1 MSERYQIAII
11 GSGPGG
17 MSAAGRAAELG
28 VSHIL
33 LERTD
38 HLSDTIYK
46 YQKGKHVM
54 ATPDILPLRSS
65 MTFEA
70 GAREAVL
77 GAWDNECEKHGVNIR
92 YNADLTGMKGEKG
105 NFELTV
111 NGSETIEADAVV
123 LAIGLQ
129 GNLNPLRVPGAEWE
143 GVQYQLDDPEEYED
157 ETIVV
162 IGAGDAAI
170 ENAVALSEQNQV
182 IIVNRR
188 NEFAR
193 AKDGNRKL
201 IEDAI
206 ESEKLRCAYEAN
218 PVSVAPG
225 EITLESKGGQ
235 ERVSCNRVIAR
246 LGASPPRRFVESCGV
261 EFPSEEMA
269 ALPELSPQYESNV
282 SGLYIIGALG
292 GYPLIKQAMN
302 QGYEVV
308 EFIQG
313 NNIKPADEPLLE
325 DKFGPLIDR
334 FTVDEA
340 IDWLRENIP
349 LIRGLT
355 ALQLREV
362 LLESD
367 LHIKAAGDPIFEIN
381 EFGTTVFMIAEGL
394 AHVQIDPTDPS
405 VVVPLDTGKFFG
417 EIAMVAARPRTATV
431 VAAEPSVL
439 LEIPRRTMI
448 KLMNSVA
455 SVETQIRDAATAR
468 QLRVHLSQSI
478 SDELMGTILETAEE
492 REFKWGQPLLQEGEE
507 SDGVFVIRK
516 GSVTIYESAGGHE
529 AFRAFAATGEFV
541 GEGGVI
547 ENTKRG
553 QTIRAATQVES
564 IWIAGDRFKRIVDE
578 VPDFKRRV
586 HETMLTRVRHNQAA
600 SANEAWE
607 RSAEFLVD
615 QGMGEAT
622 DILLIDETLCIGC
635 DNCEKACAETHGG
648 IARLKRETGP
658 TFGNI
663 HLPIA
668 CRHCEDPYCMSDC
681 PADAIHRAQS
691 GEVFI
696 DEKCIGCGNCKIN
709 CPYDSIEMSG
719 APASKPGLLSWL
731 LFGAGSGPGQNQ
743 APAKPDNGGA
753 AAPKLAVKCDSC
765 KEIKGGHACVRA
777 CPTGAAFRVSPSEY
791 FARIG
796 S

>member
-1 MSERYQIAII
+1 MSERFQIAIV

-46 YQKGKHVM
+46 YQRGKHVM

-65 MTFEA
+65 MSFDA
-70 GAREAVL
+70 GAREIVL
-77 GAWDNECEKHGVNIR
+77 GTWDEECKKHGVNVR
-92 YNADLTGMKGEKG
+92 YNAELTGLKGERG
-105 NFELTV
+105 NFQLTIA
-111 NGSETIEADAVV
+111 GSETIEADAVV

-129 GNLNPLRVPGAEWE
+129 GNLNKLRVPGAEWE

-170 ENAVALSEQNQV
+170 ENAVALAAQNQV

-201 IEDAI
+201 IEDAL
-206 ESEKLRCAYEAN
+206 EAEKLRCVYDAN

-225 EITLESKGGQ
+225 EITLESKGSQ

-261 EFPSEEMA
+261 EFPSEDPA
-269 ALPELSPQYESNV
+269 SLPELSPQYESNV
-282 SGLYIIGALG
+282 PGLYIIGALG

-308 EFIQG
+308 EFILG
-313 NNIKPADEPLLE
+313 NDIKPADEPLLE
-325 DKFGPLIDR
+325 EKFGPLIDR

-340 IDWLRENIP
+340 ISWLRQSIP
-349 LIRGLT
+349 LISGLT

-362 LLESD
+362 LLESN
-367 LHIKAAGDPIFEIN
+367 LHIKAAGDPIFEIGD
-381 EFGTTVFMIAEGL
+381 FGTTVFMIAEGV
-394 AHVQIDPTDPS
+394 AHVQVDPSDPS
-405 VVVPLDTGKFFG
+405 VVVPLDAGKFFG
-417 EIAMVAARPRTATV
+417 EIAMVSARPRTATV

-439 LEIPRRTMI
+439 VEVPRRTMI

-455 SVETQIRDAATAR
+455 SVENQIRAAATAR
-468 QLRVHLSQSI
+468 QLRVHLSQNI
-478 SDELMGTILETAEE
+478 SDELMDAILETAEE
-492 REFKWGQPLLQEGEE
+492 RDYKWGQPLLQEGEE
-507 SDGVFVIRK
+507 SDGVYVIRK
-516 GSVTIYESAGGHE
+516 GSVTIYESAGGRE

-541 GEGGVI
+541 GEIGVM
-547 ENTKRG
+547 ENKKRS
-553 QTIRAATQVES
+553 QTVRAATQVEA
-564 IWIAGDRFKRIVDE
+564 IWIPADRFRRIVDE
-578 VPDFKRRV
+578 VPDFKQLLD
-586 HETMLTRVRHNQAA
+586 ETILARVRHNQAV
-600 SANEAWE
+600 SANDGWE
-607 RSAEFLVD
+607 RVSEFLVD

-622 DILLIDETLCIGC
+622 DILLIDEGLCIGC

-658 TFGNI
+658 TFGSI
-663 HLPIA
+663 HVPIA

-681 PADAIHRAQS
+681 PADAIHRAQT

-709 CPYDSIEMSG
+709 CPYNSIEMS
-719 APASKPGLLSWL
+719 ATPASKPGLLSWL
-731 LFGAGSGPGQNQ
+731 LFGAGPGPGRNK
-743 APAKPDNGGA
+743 AVAKDGGGGGDS
-753 AAPKLAVKCDSC
+753 PKLAVKCDSC
-765 KEIKGGHACVRA
+765 MEIDGGPACVRA
-777 CPTGAAFRVSPSEY
+777 CPTGAAFRVSPDEY
-791 FARIG
+791 FSRIG
-796 S
+796 

>member
-65 MTFEA
+65 MSFEA
-70 GAREAVL
+70 GARETVL
-77 GAWDNECEKHGVNIR
+77 GTWDEQTSTLGVNVR
-92 YNADLTGMKGEKG
+92 YNAELTGLKGEKG

-111 NGSETIEADAVV
+111 NRSESIEAEAVV

-129 GNLNPLRVPGAEWE
+129 GNLNQLRVPGAEWE

-170 ENAVALSEQNQV
+170 ENAVALAEQNQV

-206 ESEKLRCAYEAN
+206 EAEKLRCAYDAN

-225 EITLESKGGQ
+225 EITLESKGSQ
-235 ERVSCNRVIAR
+235 ERVACNRVIAR

-261 EFPSEEMA
+261 EFPSEDPA

-282 SGLYIIGALG
+282 PGLYIIGALG

-313 NNIKPADEPLLE
+313 NDIKPADEPLLE
-325 DKFGPLIDR
+325 AKFGPLVDR
-334 FTVDEA
+334 FTVDQT
-340 IDWLRENIP
+340 IDWLRQSIP

-367 LHIKAAGDPIFEIN
+367 LHIKAPGEPIFEAGD
-381 EFGTTVFMIAEGL
+381 FGTTVFMIAEGL
-394 AHVQIDPTDPS
+394 AHVRVDPRDPS
-405 VVVPLDTGKFFG
+405 VVVPLDAGKFFG
-417 EIAMVAARPRTATV
+417 EIAMVSARPRTATV
-431 VAAEPSVL
+431 IAAEPSVL
-439 LEIPRRTMI
+439 VEVPRRTMI

-455 SVETQIRDAATAR
+455 SVESQIRAAATAR
-468 QLRVHLSQSI
+468 QLRVHLSQNI
-478 SDELMGTILETAEE
+478 SDALMDSILETAEE
-492 REFKWGQPLLQEGEE
+492 RDYKWGQPLLQEGEE
-507 SDGVFVIRK
+507 SDGVYVIRK
-516 GSVTIYESAGGHE
+516 GSVTIHEAAGSRQ
-529 AFRAFAATGEFV
+529 AFRAFASTGAFV
-541 GEGGVI
+541 GEQGVV
-547 ENTKRG
+547 EKRKRA
-553 QTIRAATQVES
+553 QTVRAATQVEA
-564 IWIAGDRFKRIVDE
+564 IWIAADRFRQVIDELPDFKQRVDE
-578 VPDFKRRV
+578 V
-586 HETMLTRVRHNQAA
+586 MLARARHNQAV
-600 SANEAWE
+600 SANERWE
-607 RSAEFLVD
+607 RTSEFLID

-622 DILLIDETLCIGC
+622 DILLIDEALCVGC

-648 IARLKRETGP
+648 VARLKRETGA
-658 TFGNI
+658 TLGNI
-663 HLPIA
+663 HVPIA

-681 PADAIHRAQS
+681 PADAIHRAQT
-691 GEVFI
+691 GEVFV
-696 DEKCIGCGNCKIN
+696 DEKCIGCGNCMIN
-709 CPYDSIEMSG
+709 CPYDSIEMT
-719 APASKPGLLSWL
+719 AMPASKPGLLSWL
-731 LFGAGSGPGQNQ
+731 LFGIGPGPGKTRK
-743 APAKPDNGGA
+743 AAKSDGGD
-753 AAPKLAVKCDSC
+753 APKLAVKCDSC
-765 KEIKGGHACVRA
+765 KDIGGGHACVRA
-777 CPTGAAFRVSPSEY
+777 CPTGAAFRVNPAEY
-791 FARIG
+791 FSKIEA
-796 S
+796 

>member
-1 MSERYQIAII
+1 MSERFQIAII

-65 MTFEA
+65 MSFEA
-70 GAREAVL
+70 GPRETVL
-77 GAWDNECEKHGVNIR
+77 GTWDEECEKHGVNVR
-92 YNADLTGMKGEKG
+92 YKAALTALKGQKG

-111 NGSETIEADAVV
+111 NGSETLEADAVV

-129 GNLNPLRVPGAEWE
+129 GNLNQLRVPGGEWE
-143 GVQYQLDDPEEYED
+143 GVQYQLDDPEEYEG

-170 ENAVALSEQNQV
+170 ENAVALAEQNQV

-193 AKDGNRKL
+193 AKDGNRAL
-201 IEDAI
+201 IEAAI
-206 ESEKLRCAYEAN
+206 EAEKLRCAYDAN

-225 EITLESKGGQ
+225 EITLESKGNQ
-235 ERVSCNRVIAR
+235 ERVSCDRVIAR

-261 EFPSEEMA
+261 EFPSEDPA

-282 SGLYIIGALG
+282 PGLYIIGALG

-313 NNIKPADEPLLE
+313 NDIKPADEPLLE
-325 DKFGPLIDR
+325 EKFGPLTDR
-334 FTVDEA
+334 FTVDQA
-340 IDWLRENIP
+340 IDWLRQSIP
-349 LIRGLT
+349 LIGGLT

-367 LHIKAAGDPIFEIN
+367 LHIKAAGEPIFEIGD
-381 EFGTTVFMIAEGL
+381 FGTTVFMIAEGL
-394 AHVQIDPTDPS
+394 AHVQVDPNNPS
-405 VVVPLDTGKFFG
+405 VVVPLDAGKFFG
-417 EIAMVAARPRTATV
+417 EIAMVSARPRTATV

-439 LEIPRRTMI
+439 LEVPRRTMI

-455 SVETQIRDAATAR
+455 SVESQIRAAATAR
-468 QLRVHLSQSI
+468 QLRVHLSQNI
-478 SDELMGTILETAEE
+478 SDALMDAILETAEE

-507 SDGVFVIRK
+507 ADGVFVIRK
-516 GSVTIYESAGGHE
+516 GSVTIHESVGGRE

-541 GEGGVI
+541 GEQGVM
-547 ENTKRG
+547 ESKKRA
-553 QTIRAATQVES
+553 QTVRAATQVEA
-564 IWIAGDRFKRIVDE
+564 IWIAGDRFKRLVDE
-578 VPDFKRRV
+578 VPDFRRKLD
-586 HETMLTRVRHNQAA
+586 ETMLARVRHNQAV
-600 SANEAWE
+600 SANEGWE
-607 RSAEFLVD
+607 RVSEFLVD
-615 QGMGEAT
+615 NGMGEAT
-622 DILLIDETLCIGC
+622 DILLIDEALCVGC

-668 CRHCEDPYCMSDC
+668 CRHCEDPYCMADC

-709 CPYDSIEMSG
+709 CPYDSIEMAA

-731 LFGAGSGPGQNQ
+731 LFGAGPGPGRNR
-743 APAKPDNGGA
+743 PAAKGAGGD
-753 AAPKLAVKCDSC
+753 APKLAVKCDSC
-765 KEIKGGHACVRA
+765 KEIAGGHACVRA
-777 CPTGAAFRVSPSEY
+777 CPTGAAFRVSPDEY
-791 FARIG
+791 FSRIG
-796 S
+796 Q